1 MGFNSSLFFFL
12 VHFPSLSAKSSPIIN
27 LNVKNLHLSGAGPA
41 PSQKSEGRG
50 ARTAPSLLPHPAVL
64 KNILVDLGLVYV
76 KLGYVIYEILQ
87 ITRNNQYLSHNEGKY
102 YFTG

>member
-27 LNVKNLHLSGAGPA
+27 LNVKNLHLSGA
-41 PSQKSEGRG
+41 
-50 ARTAPSLLPHPAVL
+50 RTAPSLLPHPAVL

-76 KLGYVIYEILQ
+76 KLGYEILQ
-87 ITRNNQYLSHNEGKY
+87 IARNN
-102 YFTG
+102 